1 MVFGG
6 RLGSHWRCP
15 SIPLVSGTFYA
26 FYPHQCHV
34 RSNNIVF
41 IVHKYSTDEN
51 LKKEVDVFFVF
62 VGGISVMTLL
72 INGMTSGPLLSAVRE
87 YFSGLLHQ
95 FAHYLTLTFFL
106 IYTIFQLNLSAKEKT
121 RRKVIDN
128 YMRQMIQVRTNYV
141 IIFSFCAT
149 FLLPAIKS
157 HFCLQGELAGLC
169 DTAFTN

>member
-1 MVFGG
+1 M
-6 RLGSHWRCP
+6 
-15 SIPLVSGTFYA
+15 SGTFYA

-87 YFSGLLHQ
+87 YFSG
-95 FAHYLTLTFFL
+95 
-106 IYTIFQLNLSAKEKT
+106 
-121 RRKVIDN
+121 
-128 YMRQMIQVRTNYV
+128 
-141 IIFSFCAT
+141 
-149 FLLPAIKS
+149 
-157 HFCLQGELAGLC
+157 
-169 DTAFTN
+169 